1 MSECTDSG
9 FFPEPLFPVRVLLK
23 ADVLQT
29 LVVAGPLV
37 MQLFLWLAWEL
48 FATKRP
54 KTRAVINASGLVA
67 GLCVAVQIIFVQRC
81 FQVFQ
86 CLDIFDELDR
96 WTIGSITILG
106 AVNSISVGVL
116 SPRVPRVAAALLVFI
131 GGGIALTEYVF
142 RSNYFDVPEDKLI
155 ELRQAFA
162 PAIAAQFVS
171 YTMATCT
178 LFRVEAARPDAPRRR
193 SLWARSTRL
202 MPSKGIVALQTDH
215 LDLKRREALPVQAPS
230 APPVYCGF

>member
-142 RSNYFDVPEDKLI
+142 RSVFRRARGQAHRAAPGVRAGDRGAVRELHHGDVHPVPS
-155 ELRQAFA
+155 RGG
-162 PAIAAQFVS
+162 
-171 YTMATCT
+171 ATG
-178 LFRVEAARPDAPRRR
+178 RA
-193 SLWARSTRL
+193 
-202 MPSKGIVALQTDH
+202 
-215 LDLKRREALPVQAPS
+215 
-230 APPVYCGF
+230 